1 MARKQRA
8 GVEDRWHRKVREAD
22 GSTRTEQSK
31 DYGRGKRWRARYVD
45 PDGRERSKS
54 FDTKGQAQQW
64 LNTEVTAKVVTG
76 TYTAPEAGR
85 VTVADVYTVWI
96 GAQGHVAPKTLG
108 LRRGSWANRVEPMF
122 GHLAVA
128 DVKTTVIRQWVA
140 SMSER
145 GDGASSIDAAFG
157 VLRGVM
163 EFAVEDQRIPRNP
176 CKGVK
181 LPKKKP
187 PQRGYLTHAQVALLA
202 SKIEH
207 QPEVVRFLAYSG
219 LRFGELSALRV
230 SDFDMLRRR
239 VNVSRSV
246 VEYNGLHWR
255 APKTNERRSVPF
267 PSALAAELSALMVGK
282 GRDDLVFTDSRG
294 GVLRGNNYR
303 VVYFAAAVKECQKVD
318 PTFPTITPHDLRH
331 TAASLAVS
339 AGANVKAVQ
348 RMLGHAKASMTLDT
362 YADLF
367 DCDLDSVADRLD
379 VGLREAA
386 AYPLRTGVGK

>member
-8 GVEDRWHRKVREAD
+8 GVEDRWHRRVRLDD
-22 GSTRTEQSK
+22 GSTRTERSK
-31 DYGRGKRWRARYVD
+31 IYGRGKRWRARYVD
-45 PDGRERSKS
+45 PEGRERAVG
-54 FDTKGQAQQW
+54 FDTKAQAQQW
-64 LNTEVTAKVVTG
+64 LNTEVTAKIAAG

-85 VTVADVYTVWI
+85 VTVTDVYEVWI

-108 LRRGSWANRVEPMF
+108 LRRGSWSNRVEPVF

-145 GDGASSIDAAFG
+145 GDGAASIDAAFG

-181 LPKKKP
+181 LPKAKHAD
-187 PQRGYLTHAQVALLA
+187 RGYLTHEQVALLA
-202 SKIEH
+202 SKTEYL
-207 QPEVVRFLAYSG
+207 PEVVRFLAYTG

-230 SDFDMLRRR
+230 CDFDMLRRR

-255 APKTNERRSVPF
+255 APKS
-267 PSALAAELSALMVGK
+267 S
-282 GRDDLVFTDSRG
+282 
-294 GVLRGNNYR
+294 
-303 VVYFAAAVKECQKVD
+303 
-318 PTFPTITPHDLRH
+318 
-331 TAASLAVS
+331 
-339 AGANVKAVQ
+339 
-348 RMLGHAKASMTLDT
+348 
-362 YADLF
+362 
-367 DCDLDSVADRLD
+367 
-379 VGLREAA
+379 EA
-386 AYPLRTGVGK
+386 